1 MGHVG
6 EWNGGGRRSS
16 TGRRL
21 KQSRSLSAFICY
33 YFIVSSAK
41 DGPRRVSPVLNH
53 VRSVNRSVLS
63 ANRTRETTLRLISTT
78 SNRIR
83 LLLFYYAVK
92 AILNHLWDAAERFLP
107 CFLPTSSGNAFQKL
121 KGIRVTS
128 CLPIFGNSVTD
139 HLFSFFSSSF
149 SSSRPLVAVDADF
162 QILAIPFK
170 NQVYVILKQIYVIR
184 FSHIHNYLIFY
195 NGLILLTFS
204 IEELRELKQI
214 LKLRI
219 KNEKERRMENS

>member
-162 QILAIPFK
+162 
-170 NQVYVILKQIYVIR
+170 
-184 FSHIHNYLIFY
+184 
-195 NGLILLTFS
+195 
-204 IEELRELKQI
+204 
-214 LKLRI
+214 
-219 KNEKERRMENS
+219 

>member
-1 MGHVG
+1 MAA
-6 EWNGGGRRSS
+6 EEEARR
-16 TGRRL
+16 GRRL

-139 HLFSFFSSSF
+139 HLFSFFPFSPALSTNLLFFLETACCCRCGFLDISDSF
-149 SSSRPLVAVDADF
+149 QELGLRDIKIDLCN
-162 QILAIPFK
+162 QILA
-170 NQVYVILKQIYVIR
+170 Y
-184 FSHIHNYLIFY
+184 
-195 NGLILLTFS
+195 T
-204 IEELRELKQI
+204 
-214 LKLRI
+214 
-219 KNEKERRMENS
+219 

>member
-1 MGHVG
+1 MAA
-6 EWNGGGRRSS
+6 EEEARR
-16 TGRRL
+16 GRRL

-41 DGPRRVSPVLNH
+41 DGPRRVSRVLNH

-139 HLFSFFSSSF
+139 HLFSFFFLETACCCRCGFLDINDSF
-149 SSSRPLVAVDADF
+149 QELGLRDIKIDLCN
-162 QILAIPFK
+162 QIL
-170 NQVYVILKQIYVIR
+170 VY
-184 FSHIHNYLIFY
+184 
-195 NGLILLTFS
+195 T
-204 IEELRELKQI
+204 
-214 LKLRI
+214 
-219 KNEKERRMENS
+219 

>member
-1 MGHVG
+1 MAA
-6 EWNGGGRRSS
+6 EEEARR
-16 TGRRL
+16 GRRL

-63 ANRTRETTLRLISTT
+63 ANRTCETTLRLISTT

-107 CFLPTSSGNAFQKL
+107 CFLPTSSSNAFQKL

-139 HLFSFFSSSF
+139 HFFFLFFLLFFFLETACCCRCGFLDINDSFQELGL
-149 SSSRPLVAVDADF
+149 RDIKIDLCN
-162 QILAIPFK
+162 QILA
-170 NQVYVILKQIYVIR
+170 Y
-184 FSHIHNYLIFY
+184 
-195 NGLILLTFS
+195 T
-204 IEELRELKQI
+204 
-214 LKLRI
+214 
-219 KNEKERRMENS
+219 